1 MALCVCGNGNDILW
15 DPVSPRHRHHP
26 LPLSRPLFLTI
37 NPAGY
42 YVVIDSF
49 FVAHLNCNDMG
60 SSWSPGESSGVHG
73 GYKGGWVGG
82 GPHGRWGSFCQHWE
96 RVNIEESWVSSLD
109 RGGKRCQW
117 AGKLS
122 SPKIVSI
129 QNRARVGQGQ
139 AVENKLVIGSSQ
151 IFSNLE

>member
-15 DPVSPRHRHHP
+15 DPPPDTDTTLSPFQDPSSSP
-26 LPLSRPLFLTI
+26 LTRPDITWWLIF
-37 NPAGY
+37 
-42 YVVIDSF
+42 F

-60 SSWSPGESSGVHG
+60 SSWSPGESSRVHG

-82 GPHGRWGSFCQHWE
+82 GPHRRWGSFCQHWE

-129 QNRARVGQGQ
+129 QNRARVGHGQ
-139 AVENKLVIGSSQ
+139 AVENELVIDSSQ
-151 IFSNLE
+151 I